1 MTQLLIF
8 YHLEILQAWRI
19 YEDNIIQ
26 RWICQNLHPFKKG
39 VTLNNVT
46 PPNNLL

>member
-1 MTQLLIF
+1 MTKLLIF
-8 YHLEILQAWRI
+8 YYLEILQGWRI

-26 RWICQNLHPFKKG
+26 WWICQNLHPLKKS